1 MALGALVVACATA
14 ACTHGSAGS
23 AGARPVARSR
33 AAAAYTRG
41 CGQAV
46 GGTLPARWRRSGVVL
61 GSLALYSFGQ
71 VTDRGRTSR
80 LVASTLTPGREVKL
94 LALVR
99 PGAVV
104 TLTVP
109 PAERRVISLAYRPGV
124 IPSAM
129 AGGDAAVTF
138 HACASQPGEQPGF
151 PGWTQFNG
159 GIVVAGARCARLVVA
174 SPGSVPASMVLAF
187 GRRSCG

>member
-1 MALGALVVACATA
+1 V
-14 ACTHGSAGS
+14 
-23 AGARPVARSR
+23 ARPR
-33 AAAAYTRG
+33 AAAYSRG

-46 GGTLPARWRRSGVVL
+46 GGTLPARWRQSGVVV
-61 GSLALYSFGQ
+61 GSLSLYSFGQ
-71 VTDRGRTSR
+71 VTHRGRTSR
-80 LVASTLTPGREVKL
+80 LAASTFTAERLLKM

-124 IPSAM
+124 IPSTV

-151 PGWTQFNG
+151 AGWTQFNG
-159 GIVVAGARCARLVVA
+159 SIVVAGARCVRLVVA

>member
-1 MALGALVVACATA
+1 M
-14 ACTHGSAGS
+14 
-23 AGARPVARSR
+23 
-33 AAAAYTRG
+33 
-41 CGQAV
+41 V
-46 GGTLPARWRRSGVVL
+46 GP
-61 GSLALYSFGQ
+61 LALYSFGQ
-71 VTDRGRTSR
+71 MTHRGRTSR
-80 LVASTLTPGREVKL
+80 LAASTFTPKRVVKM

-109 PAERRVISLAYRPGV
+109 PAERRVISLGYRPGV
-124 IPSAM
+124 VPSTV

-138 HACASQPGEQPGF
+138 HACASQAGEQPGF
-151 PGWTQFNG
+151 AGSTQFNG
-159 GIVVAGARCARLVVA
+159 SMAVAGARCARLKVA